1 MTAARKPM
9 VEARAALLMELRSL
23 GVRDSAVLRAVE
35 EVPRALFVPEAL
47 AHRAWENTALPI
59 GRGQTISQPL
69 IVALMT
75 QALELDKRQKVLEVG
90 TGSGYQTAV
99 LARLARRVYTIERH
113 AALLREAEERFKA
126 LGLRNVVT
134 RLGNGFNG
142 WPEVAPFSRILVT
155 AAAKEVPPPLLAQL
169 AIGGRMVIPTGPV
182 GGHQEIL
189 LIERE
194 EAGYKTTPLG
204 PVRFVP
210 LIDAAPERH

>member
-1 MTAARKPM
+1 M